1 MTEIQIDPDLIVH
14 RKFMGPAELLKPTL
28 FWDGKNYTCLL
39 GPDGVAGLMASSST
53 PVMALRAWN
62 RALIMRLQST
72 DDNDYVYLCVKDVL
86 EKASNDLRAQA
97 LSQEIGLI
105 QWA

>member
-14 RKFMGPAELLKPTL
+14 RKFMGPAELCKPTL
-28 FWDGKNYTCLL
+28 FWDGIRYTCLL
-39 GPDGVAGLMASSST
+39 GPDGVTGLMASSST

-62 RALIMRLQST
+62 KALIMRLQLA
-72 DDNDYVYLCVKDVL
+72 DENDYVYLCVKDVL

-97 LSQEIGLI
+97 LSEEVGFIK
-105 QWA
+105 WA